1 MKSLRTYLTESVR
14 TYHYT
19 IKIAGEL
26 DKNFIDMFKYNLTK
40 FDPVSISDPKSTPI
54 QKDPYG
60 FPDLENE
67 SVHIFKAEFKY
78 PATEPMIQ
86 QIAQLLGKNINMVRV
101 MTTDY
106 NDSINSEKDGYAN
119 QAKDSP
125 LLTKE
130 EMEEVDGAKQAS
142 KDYSNQYLDKLVPKK
157 PSIDYQY
164 AAKKTPDAPNKSK
177 EGIQTKSPM
186 TKVNLPPKPSTGARK

>member
-142 KDYSNQYLDKLVPKK
+142 KDYANQYLDKLVPKK

-164 AAKKTPDAPNKSK
+164 AAKKTPDSPNKSK
-177 EGIQTKSPM
+177 EGIQTNSPM

>member
-101 MTTDY
+101 VTTDF

-125 LLTKE
+125 LLSKE

-164 AAKKTPDAPNKSK
+164 SGQKTPDAPNKSK

>member
-26 DKNFIDMFKYNLTK
+26 DKNFIDMFKYNLNK

-86 QIAQLLGKNINMVRV
+86 QIAQLLGKNINMIRV
-101 MTTDY
+101 VTTDY
-106 NDSINSEKDGYAN
+106 NDTINSEKDGYAN

-125 LLTKE
+125 LLDTE
-130 EMEEVDGAKQAS
+130 DMGEVDGAKQAS
-142 KDYSNQYLDKLVPKK
+142 KDYANQYLDKVVPKK

-164 AAKKTPDAPNKSK
+164 SGKKTPDTPNKSK

>member
-19 IKIAGEL
+19 IKIAGDI
-26 DKNFIDMFKYNLTK
+26 DKNFTDMFKYNLNK
-40 FDPVSISDPKSTPI
+40 FDPVSVSEPKSTPI

-101 MTTDY
+101 TTTDF

-130 EMEEVDGAKQAS
+130 EMEEAEGAKQAS
-142 KDYSNQYLDKLVPKK
+142 KDYANQYLDKVVPKK
-157 PSIDYQY
+157 PSIDYHY
-164 AAKKTPDAPNKSK
+164 SGAKTPDAQNKSK

>member
-19 IKIAGEL
+19 IKIAGDI
-26 DKNFIDMFKYNLTK
+26 DKNFTDMFKYNLTK
-40 FDPVSISDPKSTPI
+40 FDPVTISDPKSTPI

-101 MTTDY
+101 VTTDF

-119 QAKDSP
+119 QAKDIP
-125 LLTKE
+125 LLDKA
-130 EMEEVDGAKQAS
+130 EMEEAEGAKQAS
-142 KDYSNQYLDKLVPKK
+142 KDYANQYLDKVVPKK
-157 PSIDYQY
+157 PSIDYHYSGQ
-164 AAKKTPDAPNKSK
+164 KTPDAPNKSK